1 MSNLGQFLKDM
12 KSGLDPDRGPRE
24 VIDRW
29 KPAVEKL
36 MARFKHKL
44 EPYKDDLLIKEWNT
58 VHSEGGIRYNLH
70 ALTIEFMDY
79 QITIEPK
86 KAPGRGGPGRVEAS
100 CGLNLVW
107 LLWSGGD
114 DWSYKWE
121 YPADSKGSNLLTEDA
136 IERLVEELLR

>member
-1 MSNLGQFLKDM
+1 MANLGQFLKDM
-12 KSGLDPDRGPRE
+12 KSGLDPNLGPRE

-29 KPAVEKL
+29 QPAVEKL
-36 MARFKHKL
+36 MKRVKLAL
-44 EPYKDDLLIKEWNT
+44 EPYKDDLLIEEWNT
-58 VHSEGGIRYNLH
+58 AHSEGGIRYNLL
-70 ALTIEFMDY
+70 ALTIRFIDY

-100 CGLNLVW
+100 CGLNVVW

-114 DWSYKWE
+114 NWSYKWE
-121 YPADSKGSNLLTEDA
+121 YPARSEGPQPLMGDA